1 MITTGLGEVYPPD
14 IAIGTVEELVPE
26 ASGKTTTAVIAPGD
40 EIDKVRQVFVITEW
54 SNTVPEQ

>member
-40 EIDKVRQVFVITEW
+40 EIDNVRQVFVITEW
-54 SNTVPEQ
+54 SNTVPAQ